1 MNRTR
6 RMAGLAIIAALCL
19 ALSGAPNALG
29 QAPAGQD
36 AGAGKQQYTMAEY
49 NAYQAAAAE
58 RNPAQQIKLLDDFV
72 SKYPNSALLIYIYPL
87 YYNAYSQLKNWA
99 KVTEYADKLLALGEK
114 VEPPIRYQAYY
125 ARAFAYSNLPQPK
138 GEPDAAAKEQ
148 GAKARE
154 SAKAGL
160 KTLNELKKPDS
171 MSEDDFNKQKQQPA
185 ILFNYTLAQCSMIQ
199 KDYQTAIDSYKAV
212 LEKNPDDA
220 ITSYKIGQAYM
231 AMNPPQQMDAFWYFA
246 KAVTAKNANQTQSNT
261 VKTYLRKLVANYQ
274 GGNVCDNLID
284 AELNELLQLA
294 GSSAERPASYKL
306 PSSADLDAARK
317 DMTIASVI
325 ADLRAGGDKAKITW
339 LASCGLEFPDVPG
352 KLIEV
357 TPGTDAVQLKVAFVT
372 SDAEFDA
379 KTTPDMDV
387 KVVGQPEAAKL
398 EKGNP
403 VRFTGTLVAYDPDP
417 AFMLHWDK
425 AKVNAEDIPKEKEK
439 KSPTKKRPTTK
450 KPGRN

>member
-6 RMAGLAIIAALCL
+6 RMAGLVIIAALCL
-19 ALSGAPNALG
+19 AASGASNALG
-29 QAPAGQD
+29 HAPAGQD
-36 AGAGKQQYTMAEY
+36 AAAGKQQYTMAEY

-58 RNPAQQIKLLDDFV
+58 RNPAPQIKLLDDFV

-87 YYNAYSQLKNWA
+87 YYNAYSQLKNWP

-114 VEPPIRYQAYY
+114 AEAPIRYQAYY
-125 ARAFAYSNLPQPK
+125 ARAFAYSNLPPTSQDVKDQAPK
-138 GEPDAAAKEQ
+138 ACEA
-148 GAKARE
+148 
-154 SAKAGL
+154 AKAGL
-160 KTLNELKKPDS
+160 KTLGELKKPDS

-185 ILFNYTLAQCSMIQ
+185 ILFSYTLAQCSMIQ

-231 AMNPPQQMDAFWYFA
+231 AMTPPQQMDAFWYFA
-246 KAVTAKNANQTQSNT
+246 KAVSAKSANQTQST
-261 VKTYLRKLVANYQ
+261 QVKTYLRKLIANYQ
-274 GGNVCDNLID
+274 GGNVCDNLTD

-294 GSSAERPASYKL
+294 GSSAERPATYKL

-325 ADLRAGGDKAKITW
+325 ADLRAGGDKGKITW

-352 KLIEV
+352 KLIGV
-357 TPGTDAVQLKVAFVT
+357 IPRTDSVELKVAFVT

-398 EKGNP
+398 EKDNP
-403 VRFTGTLVAYDPDP
+403 VRFTGTLGAYDPDP

-425 AKVNAEDIPKEKEK
+425 AKVNAEDIPKDKEK
-439 KSPTKKRPTTK
+439 KSTKKRPTTK
-450 KPGRN
+450 KPSN